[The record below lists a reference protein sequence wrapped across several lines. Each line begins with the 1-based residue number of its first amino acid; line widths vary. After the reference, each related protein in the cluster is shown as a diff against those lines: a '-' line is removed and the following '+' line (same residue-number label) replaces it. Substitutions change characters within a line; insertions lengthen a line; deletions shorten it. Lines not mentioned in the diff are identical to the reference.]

1 MNRDY
6 FRHMGHSQAS
16 PEPYDQATATS
27 PPVPGMPR
35 SNASNY
41 PTSGYPAANALTSGS
56 LRSTRSTQAN
66 AAYARPQGSLRRNG
80 YHPHEAN
87 AHTAAGY
94 EDSRYNAPNLQPFVP
109 DASERRGTPEY
120 YGSNNSNAQTI
131 DYNYRRN
138 NHSYQQPPLPSPIKT
153 HGSGYNMPARSAS
166 GARRYS
172 RDHDDDAKSNRSSGD
187 FSRHAALLGNARL
200 VSGRIDRE
208 PSAEVLP
215 LSSHRVEFGSTN
227 PAKAS
232 FSSSP
237 SPERDEIADI
247 IADMSTA
254 RITSGDDNDLEDNDS
269 SDALFIG
276 KKSPVHVFLQL
287 GDSTKRVVL
296 TERPSQTNLINLF
309 IEKYRDR
316 LAENPESLPTIYIND
331 AKNRD
336 LFYELEDMADVV
348 DGSIL
353 SWRTLPLSSASN
365 VAKSL
370 DDDSKSAA
378 TLRSEVGDLASV
390 VRSLAETVA
399 QIPAQIKS
407 ELASAVGEVKDHTN
421 VTIGSIKALPAVTS
435 PSGGASLDKPAIA
448 RSASAPMISSAE
460 IDELHARVQRLEL
473 ALSVERQERREE
485 AVAAERAK
493 VEAVK
498 ELDKL
503 KESASCHPNVLRV
516 RIEEGKDMLKNDY
529 RQLNTR
535 FEDVHALVQE
545 MRKDVAQR
553 GSIPSSQ
560 MMRKATVDLKGIESG
575 TERLVSFINETRSD
589 WKRTWEEEL
598 QNILKEQSF
607 VKDVEQMLGELSD
620 DTQHLS
626 DVIDK
631 LNKIIDLKLRERAKD
646 DYVPSAA
653 TKFFDVVSPD
663 DAPDAKKDFLMQI
676 SCVDVDH
683 QRRLDALKTAERIR
697 QTELATKVNEFDEE
711 LSDFVTQRK
720 LRKTGGTEELERRR
734 AEKEIEV
741 MKDMLKSVEEDA
753 QARRAK
759 VAQRKAASKK
769 QTT

>member
-1 MNRDY
+1 
-6 FRHMGHSQAS
+6 
-16 PEPYDQATATS
+16 
-27 PPVPGMPR
+27 
-35 SNASNY
+35 
-41 PTSGYPAANALTSGS
+41 
-56 LRSTRSTQAN
+56 
-66 AAYARPQGSLRRNG
+66 
-80 YHPHEAN
+80 
-87 AHTAAGY
+87 
-94 EDSRYNAPNLQPFVP
+94 
-109 DASERRGTPEY
+109 
-120 YGSNNSNAQTI
+120 
-131 DYNYRRN
+131 
-138 NHSYQQPPLPSPIKT
+138 
-153 HGSGYNMPARSAS
+153 
-166 GARRYS
+166 
-172 RDHDDDAKSNRSSGD
+172 
-187 FSRHAALLGNARL
+187 
-200 VSGRIDRE
+200 
-208 PSAEVLP
+208 
-215 LSSHRVEFGSTN
+215 
-227 PAKAS
+227 
-232 FSSSP
+232 
-237 SPERDEIADI
+237 
-247 IADMSTA
+247 MSTA

>member
-1 MNRDY
+1 
-6 FRHMGHSQAS
+6 MGHSQAS
-16 PEPYDQATATS
+16 PEPHDQATANS

-35 SNASNY
+35 SYASNY
-41 PTSGYPAANALTSGS
+41 PASGYPAANALTSGS

-66 AAYARPQGSLRRNG
+66 AAYTRPQGSLRRNG

-131 DYNYRRN
+131 DYNYRRT
-138 NHSYQQPPLPSPIKT
+138 NHSYQQQQPPPLPSPIKT

-172 RDHDDDAKSNRSSGD
+172 RDHEDDAKSNRSSGD
-187 FSRHAALLGNARL
+187 FSRHTGLLGSARL
-200 VSGRIDRE
+200 VSGRMDRE

-215 LSSHRVEFGSTN
+215 LSSQRVEFGSTN
-227 PAKAS
+227 PTKAS
-232 FSSSP
+232 FSSSL

-254 RITSGDDNDLEDNDS
+254 RITSGDDNDLEDNAS

-276 KKSPVHVFLQL
+276 RKSPVHVFLQL
-287 GDSTKRVVL
+287 GDSTKRVAL
-296 TERPSQTNLINLF
+296 TERPSQTTLINLF

-316 LAENPESLPTIYIND
+316 LVENPESLPTIYIND
-331 AKNRD
+331 AKTRD
-336 LFYELEDMADVV
+336 LFYELEYMTDVV

-353 SWRTLPLSSASN
+353 SWRTQPLSSASN
-365 VAKSL
+365 AAKSL
-370 DDDSKSAA
+370 EDDSKDATT
-378 TLRSEVGDLASV
+378 TLRSEVGDLASI

-399 QIPAQIKS
+399 QLPAQIRS

-421 VTIGSIKALPAVTS
+421 MTVGSIKTLPAATS

-448 RSASAPMISSAE
+448 RSASAPMIGSAE
-460 IDELHARVQRLEL
+460 VDELHARVQRLEL

-485 AVAAERAK
+485 VAAAERAK
-493 VEAVK
+493 AEVIS

-503 KESASCHPNVLRV
+503 KESASRHPNVLRV
-516 RIEEGKDMLKNDY
+516 RIEEGKDMLKNEY

-560 MMRKATVDLKGIESG
+560 MMRKATADLKGIESG
-575 TERLVSFINETRSD
+575 TERLVAFINETRSD

-607 VKDVEQMLGELSD
+607 VKDVEQMLGELND
-620 DTQHLS
+620 DTQHLN

-683 QRRLDALKTAERIR
+683 QRRLDALKTAERLR
-697 QTELATKVNEFDEE
+697 QAELATKVNEFDEE

-734 AEKEIEV
+734 AEKEVEI
-741 MKDMLKSVEEDA
+741 MKDMLKSVEEDEK
-753 QARRAK
+753 ARRAK
-759 VAQRKAASKK
+759 LAQRKAVSKK

>member
-1 MNRDY
+1 
-6 FRHMGHSQAS
+6 
-16 PEPYDQATATS
+16 
-27 PPVPGMPR
+27 
-35 SNASNY
+35 
-41 PTSGYPAANALTSGS
+41 
-56 LRSTRSTQAN
+56 
-66 AAYARPQGSLRRNG
+66 
-80 YHPHEAN
+80 
-87 AHTAAGY
+87 
-94 EDSRYNAPNLQPFVP
+94 
-109 DASERRGTPEY
+109 
-120 YGSNNSNAQTI
+120 
-131 DYNYRRN
+131 
-138 NHSYQQPPLPSPIKT
+138 
-153 HGSGYNMPARSAS
+153 
-166 GARRYS
+166 
-172 RDHDDDAKSNRSSGD
+172 
-187 FSRHAALLGNARL
+187 
-200 VSGRIDRE
+200 
-208 PSAEVLP
+208 
-215 LSSHRVEFGSTN
+215 
-227 PAKAS
+227 
-232 FSSSP
+232 
-237 SPERDEIADI
+237 
-247 IADMSTA
+247 
-254 RITSGDDNDLEDNDS
+254 
-269 SDALFIG
+269 
-276 KKSPVHVFLQL
+276 L

-607 VKDVEQMLGELSD
+607 VKD
-620 DTQHLS
+620 
-626 DVIDK
+626 
-631 LNKIIDLKLRERAKD
+631 
-646 DYVPSAA
+646 
-653 TKFFDVVSPD
+653 
-663 DAPDAKKDFLMQI
+663 
-676 SCVDVDH
+676 
-683 QRRLDALKTAERIR
+683 
-697 QTELATKVNEFDEE
+697 
-711 LSDFVTQRK
+711 
-720 LRKTGGTEELERRR
+720 
-734 AEKEIEV
+734 
-741 MKDMLKSVEEDA
+741 
-753 QARRAK
+753 
-759 VAQRKAASKK
+759 
-769 QTT
+769 

>member
-1 MNRDY
+1 MNREY

-16 PEPYDQATATS
+16 PEPHDQVAANS
-27 PPVPGMPR
+27 PPVPGIPR
-35 SNASNY
+35 SYASNY
-41 PTSGYPAANALTSGS
+41 PASGYPVTNAPTSGS

-80 YHPHEAN
+80 YHPHEAS

-120 YGSNNSNAQTI
+120 YGSNNAQTI

-138 NHSYQQPPLPSPIKT
+138 NHSYQQPAPLPAPIKT
-153 HGSGYNMPARSAS
+153 HGSSYNMPARSAS

-172 RDHDDDAKSNRSSGD
+172 RDQEDDVRSNRSSGD
-187 FSRHAALLGNARL
+187 FSRQAALLGSARL
-200 VSGRIDRE
+200 VSGRVDRE
-208 PSAEVLP
+208 PEEVLP
-215 LSSHRVEFGSTN
+215 LSSQRVEFGAIN
-227 PAKAS
+227 HAKAS
-232 FSSSP
+232 FSSSL

-254 RITSGDDNDLEDNDS
+254 RITSGDDNDLVGSDS
-269 SDALFIG
+269 SDGLFIG
-276 KKSPVHVFLQL
+276 TKSPVHVFLQL
-287 GDSTKRVVL
+287 GDSAKRVAL
-296 TERPSQTNLINLF
+296 TERPSQTSLINLF
-309 IEKYRDR
+309 IEKYRAR
-316 LAENPESLPTIYIND
+316 LAEDPESLPTIYIND

-336 LFYELEDMADVV
+336 LFYELEDMTDVI

-353 SWRTLPLSSASN
+353 SWRTRPLSA
-365 VAKSL
+365 AKSL
-370 DDDSKSAA
+370 DNNSKGAS
-378 TLRSEVGDLASV
+378 LRSEVGDLATI

-399 QIPAQIKS
+399 QLPAQIRG
-407 ELASAVGEVKDHTN
+407 ELASAVSEVKDHTN
-421 VTIGSIKALPAVTS
+421 TTLGSIKALPAVTS
-435 PSGGASLDKPAIA
+435 SSGGASLDRPAIP
-448 RSASAPMISSAE
+448 RSASTPMIGSAE
-460 IDELHARVQRLEL
+460 VDELHARVKRLEL
-473 ALSVERQERREE
+473 ELSVERQARREE
-485 AVAAERAK
+485 VAAVERAK
-493 VEAVK
+493 AEATD
-498 ELDKL
+498 ELEKL
-503 KESASCHPNVLRV
+503 KESASRHPNVLRV
-516 RIEEGKDMLKNDY
+516 RIEEGKDMLKNEY

-560 MMRKATVDLKGIESG
+560 MMRKATADLKGIESG
-575 TERLVSFINETRSD
+575 TGRLVAFINETRSD

-607 VKDVEQMLGELSD
+607 VKDVEQMLGELID
-620 DTQHLS
+620 DNQHLG

-683 QRRLDALKTAERIR
+683 QRRLDALKSAERLR
-697 QTELATKVNEFDEE
+697 QAELATKVNEFDEE

-734 AEKEIEV
+734 AEKEVEV
-741 MKDMLKSVEEDA
+741 MKDMLKSVEEA
-753 QARRAK
+753 EQARRAK
-759 VAQRKAASKK
+759 LAQRKAATKK
-769 QTT
+769 